1 MHLKMKSIERIGY
14 LWRIMNRYA
23 KQLDQIQE
31 EAIQET
37 HEHSSQLVNDMIS
50 LTSAHTNYYV
60 FFNAVFFDVL
70 ELLWWAIEL
79 YLRMFE

>member
-31 EAIQET
+31 KAIQET

-79 YLRMFE
+79 YLWMFE

>member
-1 MHLKMKSIERIGY
+1 
-14 LWRIMNRYA
+14 MNRYA

-50 LTSAHTNYYV
+50 LTSTHTNYYV

-70 ELLWWAIEL
+70 ELLW
-79 YLRMFE
+79 

>member
-1 MHLKMKSIERIGY
+1 
-14 LWRIMNRYA
+14 MNRYA

-31 EAIQET
+31 KAIQET

-70 ELLWWAIEL
+70 ELLW
-79 YLRMFE
+79 